1 MKTNLSRIMREIY
14 EMENPNP
21 HLFEDIVEIRK
32 LMAADESEVLKRM
45 EFDADFRAYIKSF
58 LKEIRT
64 NKLYT
69 WYKRKRSL
77 HAHRSVHMICDV
89 KFSEK

>member
-1 MKTNLSRIMREIY
+1 MKEIY
-14 EMENPNP
+14 EMENLNP
-21 HLFEDIVEIRK
+21 HLFEDIVEVRK
-32 LMAADESEVLKRM
+32 LMAADESEVSKRM

-69 WYKRKRSL
+69 WYKCERK
-77 HAHRSVHMICDV
+77 D
-89 KFSEK
+89 